1 MGDLANSFL
10 IAYIIL
16 SVTLKRPLIL
26 SVFLLCECLFLF
38 DTPNITEWQLYSIE
52 LCLWS
57 YVITSLKTKRT
68 TVSCGIICLLSFI
81 CFIDA
86 FYYGVNTN
94 GEGETWVY
102 VNIEF
107 IAMLAHIV
115 FIASFVNVGRINNDI
130 RHFINSIVNITVNG
144 DYRVIIDYNKTILT
158 KCLLI
163 LCKKKSY

>member
-16 SVTLKRPLIL
+16 AIAYKRPLIL
-26 SVFLLCECLFLF
+26 AVFLLCECLFLF
-38 DTPNITEWQLYSIE
+38 DIPSVKEYQLYIVE

-57 YVITSLKTKRT
+57 CVITSLKTKRT
-68 TVSCGIICLLSFI
+68 VITCGIICLLSFI

-94 GEGETWVY
+94 GESETWVY

-107 IAMLAHIV
+107 IAMLANIF
-115 FIASFVNVGRINNDI
+115 FITSFINVGRINNDI